1 MTEARLLALSRSYPH
16 PRALAR
22 RVRDRAMFVGLR
34 RLEARGLVTQRR
46 GLYRLTD
53 RGRRELAMTEALWR
67 LVARSYLASR

>member
-1 MTEARLLALSRSYPH
+1 MSEARLLALVRSYPH

-22 RVRDRAMFVGLR
+22 RVRDVFPGLR